1 MITLVNIYN
10 PTTGNEVITLNE
22 LKERISFR
30 RKTALNSLSKKSV
43 EATITVMTTNKDL
56 QQVAAHYKSF
66 EIKQFNAEKAISV
79 FNQGGCQIATI
90 INK

>member
-1 MITLVNIYN
+1 MKTLVNIYN

-30 RKTALNSLSKKSV
+30 RKTALNPLSKKSV
-43 EATITVMTTNKDL
+43 EATITVMTTNKNL
-56 QQVAAHYKSF
+56 LQVAAHYKSF

-90 INK
+90 IK